1 MSKVKVSDFNFEKNQ
16 LYIYNND
23 NALDRVCILTQTTTD
38 VIREYIDELYVN
50 IDRWNKS
57 RVSKGK
63 DKRED
68 FGYIFQ
74 SVKMVVPSYSV
85 LHSMLKENAQKYYES
100 LNADNID
107 DSISKVTEVLRN
119 SRKVYLL
126 SKNLQVN
133 DVMQLCSDSNYMSTY
148 RFLKLVPVV
157 YPDSV
162 VVE

>member
-1 MSKVKVSDFNFEKNQ
+1 
-16 LYIYNND
+16 
-23 NALDRVCILTQTTTD
+23 
-38 VIREYIDELYVN
+38 
-50 IDRWNKS
+50 
-57 RVSKGK
+57 
-63 DKRED
+63 
-68 FGYIFQ
+68 
-74 SVKMVVPSYSV
+74 
-85 LHSMLKENAQKYYES
+85 MLKENAQKYYES

-107 DSISKVTEVLRN
+107 DSISKVTFEVLRN

-133 DVMQLCSDSNYMSTY
+133 DVMQLCGDSNYMSTY